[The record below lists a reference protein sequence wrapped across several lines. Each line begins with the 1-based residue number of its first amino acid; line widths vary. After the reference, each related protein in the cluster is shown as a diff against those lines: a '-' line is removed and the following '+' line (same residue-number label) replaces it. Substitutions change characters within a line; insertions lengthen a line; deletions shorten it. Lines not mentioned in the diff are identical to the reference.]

1 MLKPNDPKNNEQK
14 LKSFSL
20 NSNLSINKKTK
31 KVLIVFLIF
40 IAVIVIGNYH
50 IVLNATDP
58 LRALIFVKRPYFGFS
73 DIFGDI
79 NACSGAP
86 YFSVMSNH
94 PSLCRALQNAGYLES
109 EEARSQRIETEI
121 MQKLQLY

>member
-1 MLKPNDPKNNEQK
+1 MSKSNSQENNEQK

-31 KVLIVFLIF
+31 RILIVFLIF
-40 IAVIVIGNYH
+40 VAVIVIGNYH

-58 LRALIFVKRPYFGFS
+58 LRALIFIKRPYFGFS
-73 DIFGDI
+73 DILGDI

-109 EEARSQRIETEI
+109 EEMRNQRIETEI